1 MNTLII
7 TAHPASYGFTHKIA
21 ETYKSVEESTGN
33 AVEIMDLYDDV
44 YTQPFL
50 AFENIKTDCG
60 PTPTKTL
67 IQEKITWADEL
78 VFVAPVWNMSVPAI
92 MKNFFDVNFTAGF
105 AFKYGPNG
113 LEKLLT
119 DKRARFYLT
128 ADGPAWLYLFYN
140 KVLQH
145 LTLGGFLSSYCG
157 MKIESIMT
165 FTEMFKKR
173 TDKERQAMLKKVE
186 KHALQK

>member
-21 ETYKSVEESTGN
+21 ERYKQVEEGTGN
-33 AVEIMDLYDDV
+33 SVEIMDLYAHK
-44 YTQPFL
+44 YAQPFL
-50 AFENIKTDCG
+50 SFENLKTDTG

-67 IQEKITWADEL
+67 IQEKIAWADEL

-92 MKNFFDVNFTAGF
+92 MKNFFDVNFSAGF

-119 DKRARFYLT
+119 GKRARFYLT
-128 ADGPAWLYLFYN
+128 ADGPKWLYLFYN
-140 KVLQH
+140 RVLKY
-145 LTLGGFLSSYCG
+145 LTLGGFLHSYCG

-173 TDKERQAMLKKVE
+173 TDEERDAMLEKVSEHAMKK
-186 KHALQK
+186 